1 MRMWKKAIAVA
12 MTACFCL
19 MAPAHTFAQTEE
31 NPVATVT
38 KVAEI
43 NTVADN
49 TKEVTNLNNKV
60 TTTSV
65 QQKSTVKKV
74 SSVKTASV
82 KKTSKKVSS
91 VKTTSVKKT
100 SKKVSSVKKSSVKK
114 TSKKSRKY
122 LGTFKAYAYNGA
134 GTTAS
139 GTTTKANRTV
149 AVDPKVIPL
158 GSKLM
163 INGKIYIAEDTGGF
177 IKGKKIDIFMPSYND
192 CIQWGVKN
200 VKVYLIK

>member
-38 KVAEI
+38 KEAEI

-65 QQKSTVKKV
+65 QQK
-74 SSVKTASV
+74 AAA
-82 KKTSKKVSS
+82 KKVSS
-91 VKTTSVKKT
+91 VKTT
-100 SKKVSSVKKSSVKK
+100 SVKK

-139 GTTTKANRTV
+139 ANRTV

-163 INGKIYIAEDTGGF
+163 INGKIYVAEDTGGF

-192 CIQWGVKN
+192 CIQWGVRN

>member
-74 SSVKTASV
+74 SSVKTA
-82 KKTSKKVSS
+82 
-91 VKTTSVKKT
+91 SVKKT

>member
-1 MRMWKKAIAVA
+1 MEVLMRMWKRAIAVA

-38 KVAEI
+38 KEAEI

-65 QQKSTVKKV
+65 QQKATV
-74 SSVKTASV
+74 
-82 KKTSKKVSS
+82 KKVSS

>member
-65 QQKSTVKKV
+65 QQKA
-74 SSVKTASV
+74 TA
-82 KKTSKKVSS
+82 
-91 VKTTSVKKT
+91 
-100 SKKVSSVKKSSVKK
+100 KKVSSVKKSSVKK

-192 CIQWGVKN
+192 CIQWGVRN

>member
-1 MRMWKKAIAVA
+1 MEVLMRMWKRAIAVA

-31 NPVATVT
+31 NSVATVT
-38 KVAEI
+38 KEAEI

-65 QQKSTVKKV
+65 QQKATV
-74 SSVKTASV
+74 
-82 KKTSKKVSS
+82 KKVSS

-163 INGKIYIAEDTGGF
+163 INGKIYVAEDTGGF

-192 CIQWGVKN
+192 CIQWGVRN

>member
-65 QQKSTVKKV
+65 QQKATV
-74 SSVKTASV
+74 
-82 KKTSKKVSS
+82 KKVSS

>member
-1 MRMWKKAIAVA
+1 MEVLMRMWKKAIAVA

-65 QQKSTVKKV
+65 QQKATV
-74 SSVKTASV
+74 
-82 KKTSKKVSS
+82 KKVSS

>member
-1 MRMWKKAIAVA
+1 MEVLMRMWKKAIAVA

-65 QQKSTVKKV
+65 QQKA
-74 SSVKTASV
+74 TA
-82 KKTSKKVSS
+82 KKVSS

-163 INGKIYIAEDTGGF
+163 INGKIYVAEDTGGF

-192 CIQWGVKN
+192 CIQWGVRN

>member
-31 NPVATVT
+31 NQVATVT

-65 QQKSTVKKV
+65 QQKA
-74 SSVKTASV
+74 TA
-82 KKTSKKVSS
+82 KKVSS

-163 INGKIYIAEDTGGF
+163 INGKIYVAEDTGGF

-192 CIQWGVKN
+192 CIQWGVRN

>member
-1 MRMWKKAIAVA
+1 MRMWKRAIAVA

-38 KVAEI
+38 KEAEI

-65 QQKSTVKKV
+65 QQKATV
-74 SSVKTASV
+74 
-82 KKTSKKVSS
+82 KKVSS